1 MDRQMSAHCTV
12 EAPGAQ
18 DFCANI
24 KSARMVG
31 RAALL
36 PGAHSS
42 LMSAPTEAPT
52 QRTILFFWAPLAA
65 TWVMMASEGPFLAA
79 IIARLPDPTYNLAA
93 HGVAFALAILIE
105 SPVIM
110 LMSAATSIVRDRVSF
125 VKLRNFSRVLCLGTT
140 GLLLIVLIPSV
151 YDVLIP
157 GLMGVPAEVAE
168 LTYGALWFM
177 LPWPSAIG
185 YRRFL
190 QGVLI
195 RSGKTKLVAYGTLI
209 RLGGMVVAALFGF
222 LVLEIPGAWVGA
234 LSLATGVTVEA
245 VAAKFMAAG
254 TVREIL
260 DGKLDGPTPRDISY
274 REIATFYYPL
284 ALTSLIGLTVQPLL
298 TFFMGRSI
306 SPVESLAVFPVVH
319 SLSFFF
325 RSMGLAYQ
333 DTAIALMGER
343 FANHAALSKFALS
356 LGTATSAGLALVAFT
371 PLSDVYFITISG
383 LTPQLAEFALT
394 PTRVIVLLPA
404 LSVLLSLQRA
414 VLVEGRRT
422 QLITVASAVE
432 VITVAAVFTT
442 LGFGLD
448 LVGATAAFSAFFGGR
463 LASNL
468 YLAWGSRGI
477 KTR

>member
-1 MDRQMSAHCTV
+1 MTTTST
-12 EAPGAQ
+12 AP
-18 DFCANI
+18 
-24 KSARMVG
+24 
-31 RAALL
+31 
-36 PGAHSS
+36 
-42 LMSAPTEAPT
+42 PT
-52 QRTILFFWAPLAA
+52 QRSILFFWAPLAA
-65 TWVMMASEGPFLAA
+65 TWIMMATEGPFLAA
-79 IIARLPDPTYNLAA
+79 IIARLPDPTFNLAA

-105 SPVIM
+105 APVIM
-110 LMSAATSIVRDRVSF
+110 LMSAATSIVKDRTSF
-125 VKLRNFSRVLCLGTT
+125 IKLRNFSRALCLGTT
-140 GLLLIVLIPSV
+140 GLLLVLLIPSV
-151 YDVLIP
+151 YQALIP
-157 GLMGVPAEVAE
+157 GWMGVPREVAD

-195 RSGKTKLVAYGTLI
+195 RSGKTKLVAYGTVI
-209 RLGGMVVAALFGF
+209 RLGAMVIAALVGF
-222 LVLEIPGAWVGA
+222 FILGIPGAWVGA

-245 VAAKFMAAG
+245 IVARFMAAG
-254 TVREIL
+254 TVRSILAGDIDEEHRVEI
-260 DGKLDGPTPRDISY
+260 GYGDIA
-274 REIATFYYPL
+274 RFYYPL
-284 ALTSLIGLTVQPLL
+284 ALTSLIGLTVQPML
-298 TFFMGRSI
+298 TFFMGRSV

-343 FANHAALSKFALS
+343 FTNYAELARFAVF
-356 LGTATSAGLALVAFT
+356 LGTATTVGLGLVAFT
-371 PLSDVYFITISG
+371 PLSDMYFITISG
-383 LTPQLAEFALT
+383 LTPELADFAIT
-394 PTRVIVLLPA
+394 PARVIVLLPA

-422 QLITVASAVE
+422 QLITVASATE
-432 VITVAAVFTT
+432 VLTVAVTFSV

-448 LVGATAAFSAFFGGR
+448 LVGATAAFSAFFAGR

-477 KTR
+477 RG